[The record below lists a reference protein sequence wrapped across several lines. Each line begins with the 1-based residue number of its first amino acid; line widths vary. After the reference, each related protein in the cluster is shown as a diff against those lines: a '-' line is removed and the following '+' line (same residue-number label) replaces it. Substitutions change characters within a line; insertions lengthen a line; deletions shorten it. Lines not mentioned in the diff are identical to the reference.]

1 MIQQLGY
8 FMTEKVLSPDGK
20 FMWTGSEWIPAP
32 PTGGNNIEMKDSVI
46 GGDVVSNTTI
56 NNDPQAVTE
65 AVISALQQMGML
77 ETQGV
82 PQAPPIPEIELP
94 QSFNVGDHVE
104 YHSPTNQRWLDR
116 CRVIAINDDGTYKI
130 EVPYENSVVQTKHAV
145 VIGSSPG
152 TIRPASIPYK
162 VGDRVFVNWKNYGHY
177 YPGKIMKEN
186 ENHTFFI
193 QFDDGDVEDNV
204 EWGRIEALNESSREV
219 QEYIAHDT
227 EAERELIE
235 AFQVFDTNNTGMIPA
250 KEYFRILTELGDEP
264 LSVADVHQ
272 EFAELGIDLD
282 SEIDYRSLVKYM
294 IASDSNESESLLKPE
309 VVIKDAF
316 LEDGV
321 VKGYA
326 YDHPKLGETYL
337 NSSSIVSISFDER
350 ATARVETRNTIY
362 VVGPTGWKVKPENH
376 PFNNPFSVG
385 QRVKVEWNGEWWD
398 ASVVKVEP
406 SSFFIT
412 YEGFDSSWDE
422 WVGPSRIKPL
432 S

>member
-1 MIQQLGY
+1 MIQQLGC
-8 FMTEKVLSPDGK
+8 FMTERVLSPDGK

-32 PTGGNNIEMKDSVI
+32 PAGNNIEMKDSVI
-46 GGDVVSNTTI
+46 GGDVISNTTI
-56 NNDPQAVTE
+56 NNDPEAVTE
-65 AVISALQQMGML
+65 AVIFALQKMGVL
-77 ETQGV
+77 DTPKVAQS
-82 PQAPPIPEIELP
+82 PPTPEIELP
-94 QSFNVGDHVE
+94 QSFNLGDHVE

-116 CRVIAINDDGTYKI
+116 CRVIAINEDGTYKI
-130 EVPYENSVVQTKHAV
+130 EVPKTGEIEIKHAV
-145 VIGSSPG
+145 VIGSAPG
-152 TIRPASIPYK
+152 TIRPAGIPFK

-186 ENHTFFI
+186 NNHTFFI

-204 EWGRIEALNESSREV
+204 EWGRIESLNESSSEV
-219 QEYIAHDT
+219 QEYIEHDNQ
-227 EAERELIE
+227 AEKEMIE
-235 AFQVFDTNNTGMIPA
+235 AFQVFDVNNSGTIPA
-250 KEYFRILTELGDEP
+250 REYFRILTEIGDEP
-264 LSVADVHQ
+264 LNVDDVLQ
-272 EFAELGIDLD
+272 EFSELGIELD

-294 IASDSNESESLLKPE
+294 IASDSTESGIPSKPE
-309 VVIKDAF
+309 VVIKDAY
-316 LEDGV
+316 LQNDAIS
-321 VKGYA
+321 GYA
-326 YDHPKLGETYL
+326 YAHPKLGETNI

-362 VVGPTGWKVKPENH
+362 VVGPTGWKIRPENH

-406 SSFFIT
+406 STFFIT

-422 WVGPSRIKPL
+422 WVGPSRIKQL

>member
-1 MIQQLGY
+1 MIQQLGC
-8 FMTEKVLSPDGK
+8 FMTERVLSPDGK

-32 PTGGNNIEMKDSVI
+32 PAGNNIEMKDSVI
-46 GGDVVSNTTI
+46 GGDVISNTTI
-56 NNDPQAVTE
+56 NNDPEAVTE
-65 AVISALQQMGML
+65 AVIFALQKMGVL
-77 ETQGV
+77 DTPKVAQS
-82 PQAPPIPEIELP
+82 PPTPEIELP
-94 QSFNVGDHVE
+94 QSFNLGDHVE

-116 CRVIAINDDGTYKI
+116 CRVIAINEDGTYKI
-130 EVPYENSVVQTKHAV
+130 EVPKTGEIEIKHAV
-145 VIGSSPG
+145 VIGSAPG
-152 TIRPASIPYK
+152 TIRPAGIPFK

-186 ENHTFFI
+186 NNHTFFI

-204 EWGRIEALNESSREV
+204 EWGRIESLNESSSEV
-219 QEYIAHDT
+219 QEYIEHDNQ
-227 EAERELIE
+227 AEKEMIE
-235 AFQVFDTNNTGMIPA
+235 AFQVFDVNNSGTIPA
-250 KEYFRILTELGDEP
+250 REYFRILTEIGDEP
-264 LSVADVHQ
+264 LNVDDVLQ
-272 EFAELGIDLD
+272 EFSELGIELD

-294 IASDSNESESLLKPE
+294 IASDSTESGIPSKPE
-309 VVIKDAF
+309 VVIKDAY
-316 LEDGV
+316 LQNDAIS
-321 VKGYA
+321 GYA
-326 YDHPKLGETYL
+326 YAHPKLGETNI

-362 VVGPTGWKVKPENH
+362 VVGPTGWKIRPENH

-406 SSFFIT
+406 STFFIT

>member
-8 FMTEKVLSPDGK
+8 FMTERVLSPDGK

-77 ETQGV
+77 KTQGV

-130 EVPYENSVVQTKHAV
+130 EVPYHNSVVQTKHAV

-186 ENHTFFI
+186 DNHTFFI

-204 EWGRIEALNESSREV
+204 EWGRIEALNESSSEV
-219 QEYIAHDT
+219 QEYIAHDS

-235 AFQVFDTNNTGMIPA
+235 SFQVFDTNNTGVIPA

-326 YDHPKLGETYL
+326 YDYPKFGETNL

-362 VVGPTGWKVKPENH
+362 VVGPTGWKIKPENH

>member
-1 MIQQLGY
+1 MIQQLRY
-8 FMTEKVLSPDGK
+8 FMTERVLSPDGK

-77 ETQGV
+77 KTQGV

-130 EVPYENSVVQTKHAV
+130 EVPYHNSVVQTKHAV

-186 ENHTFFI
+186 DNHTFFI

-204 EWGRIEALNESSREV
+204 EWGRIEALNESSSEV
-219 QEYIAHDT
+219 QEYIAHDS

-235 AFQVFDTNNTGMIPA
+235 AFQVFDTNNTGVIPA

-321 VKGYA
+321 IKGYA
-326 YDHPKLGETYL
+326 YDHPKLGETNL

-362 VVGPTGWKVKPENH
+362 VVGPTGWKIKPENH

>member
-1 MIQQLGY
+1 MIQQVGY
-8 FMTEKVLSPDGK
+8 FMTERVLSPDGK

-32 PTGGNNIEMKDSVI
+32 PAGNQIEMKDSVI
-46 GGDVVSNTTI
+46 GGDVISNTTI
-56 NNDPQAVTE
+56 NNDPEVVTE
-65 AVISALQQMGML
+65 AVIFALQKMGML
-77 ETQGV
+77 ETPKV
-82 PQAPPIPEIELP
+82 PQSPPTPEIELP
-94 QSFNVGDHVE
+94 QSFNLGDHVE

-116 CRVIAINDDGTYKI
+116 CRVIAINEDGTYKI
-130 EVPYENSVVQTKHAV
+130 EVPKTNQVEIKHAV
-145 VIGSSPG
+145 VIGSAPG
-152 TIRPASIPYK
+152 TIRPAGIPFN

-186 ENHTFFI
+186 DNHTFFI
-193 QFDDGDVEDNV
+193 QFDDGDVEDYV
-204 EWGRIEALNESSREV
+204 EWGRIEPLNESSSEV
-219 QEYIAHDT
+219 QEYIEHDNQ
-227 EAERELIE
+227 AEKELIE
-235 AFQVFDTNNTGMIPA
+235 AFQVFDLNKSGTIPA
-250 KEYFRILTELGDEP
+250 REYFRILTELGDEP
-264 LSVADVHQ
+264 LNVDEVLE
-272 EFAELGIDLD
+272 EFYEMGIELD

-294 IASDSNESESLLKPE
+294 IASDSTESGELSKPE

-316 LEDGV
+316 LENDGIS
-321 VKGYA
+321 GYA
-326 YDHPKLGETYL
+326 YAHPKLGETNI

-362 VVGPTGWKVKPENH
+362 VVGPTGWKIKPENH
-376 PFNNPFSVG
+376 PFNSPFSVG

-406 SSFFIT
+406 NSFFIT

>member
-1 MIQQLGY
+1 MIQQLRY
-8 FMTEKVLSPDGK
+8 FMTERVLSPDGK

-77 ETQGV
+77 KTQGV
-82 PQAPPIPEIELP
+82 PQTPPIPEIELP

-130 EVPYENSVVQTKHAV
+130 EVPYHNSVVQTKHAV

-186 ENHTFFI
+186 DNHTFFI

-204 EWGRIEALNESSREV
+204 EWGRIEALNESSSEV
-219 QEYIAHDT
+219 QEYIAHDS

-235 AFQVFDTNNTGMIPA
+235 AFQVFDTNNTGVIPA

-321 VKGYA
+321 IKGYA
-326 YDHPKLGETYL
+326 YDHPKLGETNL

-362 VVGPTGWKVKPENH
+362 VVGPTGWKIKPENH

>member
-1 MIQQLGY
+1 MIQQLRY
-8 FMTEKVLSPDGK
+8 FMTERVLSPDGK

-77 ETQGV
+77 KTQGV
-82 PQAPPIPEIELP
+82 PQTPPIPEIELP
-94 QSFNVGDHVE
+94 RSFNVGDHVE

-130 EVPYENSVVQTKHAV
+130 EVPYHNSVVQTKHAV

-186 ENHTFFI
+186 DNHTFFI

-204 EWGRIEALNESSREV
+204 EWGRIEALNESSSEV
-219 QEYIAHDT
+219 QEYIAHDS

-235 AFQVFDTNNTGMIPA
+235 AFQVFDTNNTGVIPA

-321 VKGYA
+321 IKGYA
-326 YDHPKLGETYL
+326 YDHPKLGETNL

-362 VVGPTGWKVKPENH
+362 VVGPTGWKIKPENH